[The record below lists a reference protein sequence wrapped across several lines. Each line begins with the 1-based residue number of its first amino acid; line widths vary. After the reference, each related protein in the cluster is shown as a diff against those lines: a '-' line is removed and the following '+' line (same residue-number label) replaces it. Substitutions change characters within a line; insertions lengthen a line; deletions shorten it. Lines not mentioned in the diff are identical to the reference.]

1 MKAHTTSPVSSPR
14 QPDFHADR
22 CLGTIS
28 MFCSAARAPA
38 AAPAGCPHTA
48 STFGRAGRS
57 LHTARR
63 SGSAIRPC
71 AASSSSSST
80 SAQSDYAPD
89 ERLQATIAD
98 IDALLGI
105 DVVAARAEAQAAAV
119 AAPASGASA
128 AEQAVPAE
136 WAHLPAE
143 ELVRRQKL
151 VSEQMGGGGSSAQ

>member
-1 MKAHTTSPVSSPR
+1 
-14 QPDFHADR
+14 
-22 CLGTIS
+22 

-38 AAPAGCPHTA
+38 AGPAGGPRTA
-48 STFGRAGRS
+48 ATQGRTGRS
-57 LHTARR
+57 MHTARC
-63 SGSAIRPC
+63 SGAIRPR
-71 AASSSSSST
+71 AASSSSSS
-80 SAQSDYAPD
+80 SAASDYAPD

-105 DVVAARAEAQAAAV
+105 DVVAARAEAQAAAA

-151 VSEQMGGGGSSAQ
+151 VSEQMGMHGGSKAQ